1 MESWKAVMALV
12 AIMTAAGVVLW
23 GINIYSNY
31 MYIRDTSAAQSEA
44 RREAWGVWALFEG
57 LPLPL
62 KVVIAAVTVLLIYL
76 RVRR

>member
-31 MYIRDTSAAQSEA
+31 MYIRETSAAQSEA
-44 RREAWGVWALFEG
+44 PREAGGVWALLEG

-62 KVVIAAVTVLLIYL
+62 KVVIAAVTALLIYL
-76 RVRR
+76 RARR

>member
-31 MYIRDTSAAQSEA
+31 MYIRETSATQSEA
-44 RREAWGVWALFEG
+44 PKEAGGVWALLEG
-57 LPLPL
+57 LPMPV
-62 KVVIAAVTVLLIYL
+62 KMVIAAITVLLIYL